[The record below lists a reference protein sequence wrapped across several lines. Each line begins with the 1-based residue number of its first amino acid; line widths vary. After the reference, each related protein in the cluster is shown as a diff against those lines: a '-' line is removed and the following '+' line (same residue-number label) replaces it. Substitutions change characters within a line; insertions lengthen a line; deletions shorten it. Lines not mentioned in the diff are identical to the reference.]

1 MDAAAGEFARR
12 PVAAP
17 RPARGLAPVLGL
29 ALGLA
34 PARYPFGLP
43 ARSGFGLAR
52 CDGAGAGPPERA
64 SGMLDS
70 SSTCKTIGWNASKKL
85 GDAMRS

>member
-34 PARYPFGLP
+34 LLGNENVSVYDGSWSEWGLSDAP
-43 ARSGFGLAR
+43 I
-52 CDGAGAGPPERA
+52 E
-64 SGMLDS
+64 S
-70 SSTCKTIGWNASKKL
+70 S
-85 GDAMRS
+85 D